1 MSLVIAI
8 KGPEGIVL
16 AADTRVTLTSGADS
30 REAYFDNSSKLLT
43 VGGSHNRVAAVA
55 YGAGSVSGRM
65 VSGLMSEFQ
74 QTIGDARLS
83 TLEYAKQFSQFFDQ
97 QWNLGGNTSN
107 IWFLVGGVDDN
118 APYGDL
124 YSFMI
129 PNGELTPNFPGSTFG
144 IRWGG
149 QSEIAHRIIL
159 GYDQRLSSL
168 VPDVDPVSIGK
179 DLTDK
184 LQTKI
189 PYALLSLQDCVNLAI
204 VLIRTTMTIQ
214 SLSLESRGVGG
225 TIEVLVITPNGGVQ
239 WVQKRELHGEL
250 NG

>member
-1 MSLVIAI
+1 M
-8 KGPEGIVL
+8 

-159 GYDQRLSSL
+159 GYDQRLSSF
-168 VPDVDPVSIGK
+168 VPDVDPV
-179 DLTDK
+179 LYWERPNR
-184 LQTKI
+184 QTSNEN
-189 PYALLSLQDCVNLAI
+189 SLCIVVLARLRQPRHRAHPNHYDDSKFVTRI
-204 VLIRTTMTIQ
+204 KGSWRHY
-214 SLSLESRGVGG
+214 RGTGHY
-225 TIEVLVITPNGGVQ
+225 P
-239 WVQKRELHGEL
+239 
-250 NG
+250 

>member
-16 AADTRVTLTSGADS
+16 AADTRVTISPGSDS

-43 VGGSHNRVAAVA
+43 IGGPHKRVAALT

-65 VSGLMSEFQ
+65 ISGLMSEFQ
-74 QTIGDARLS
+74 QTIEDARLT
-83 TLEYAKQFSQFFDQ
+83 TLEYAQEFSRFFTR
-97 QWNLGGNTSN
+97 WWSRGNNTSN
-107 IWFLVGGVDDN
+107 FWFLIGGVDDK

-124 YSFMI
+124 YSLMI
-129 PNGELTPNFPGSTFG
+129 PGGELSRHFPGSVFG

-149 QSEIAHRIIL
+149 QTDIVNRIIL
-159 GYDQRLSSL
+159 GYDPKLASL
-168 VPDVDPVSIGK
+168 LPDVDAASFE
-179 DLTDK
+179 TS
-184 LQTKI
+184 I
-189 PYALLSLQDCVNLAI
+189 PYALLSLQDCINLAI
-204 VLIRTTMTIQ
+204 VLIKTTMTLQ

-250 NG
+250 ESWQ